1 MARRSCRPKWN
12 NLEEHPL
19 KPWEKVYL
27 AMGES
32 NPAGGRTLVF
42 PQETLLKVQQNCEQI
57 PLGMMRKAITV
68 ADSRDGL

>member
-1 MARRSCRPKWN
+1 
-12 NLEEHPL
+12 
-19 KPWEKVYL
+19 
-27 AMGES
+27 MGES

-68 ADSRDGL
+68 AETAGMDSNPGNHSAHILRLKAPFGS